1 MANMVKEGARLFG
14 SCVPGVGCPM
24 LPCSGPLLA
33 GALWVGRW
41 KPPFGEANCERR
53 TWKVLL
59 KVSKWK
65 LLDDARSK
73 ISLV

>member
-1 MANMVKEGARLFG
+1 MKEGARLLG
-14 SCVPGVGCPM
+14 ICVPVVRCPV
-24 LPCSGPLLA
+24 LSCSGPLLA
-33 GALWVGRW
+33 GTLVGRW

-65 LLDDARSK
+65 LFDDARSK